1 VPRVLRDVLPMPP
14 IPKLSSL
21 VLQPCFALACS
32 SPARRMPECSGGQNI
47 FSELCLRSTHVPGCP
62 AQLANLMRST
72 RVPGSPVPTR
82 PACCSVTVP
91 QRHGNHNVT
100 RVVGTTIQ
108 AANAFYEPSVIVES
122 EFPMARVGVY
132 VACRAI

>member
-1 VPRVLRDVLPMPP
+1 
-14 IPKLSSL
+14 
-21 VLQPCFALACS
+21 
-32 SPARRMPECSGGQNI
+32 
-47 FSELCLRSTHVPGCP
+47 
-62 AQLANLMRST
+62 
-72 RVPGSPVPTR
+72 VPGSPVPTR

-91 QRHGNHNVT
+91 QHHGNHNVT